1 MTDKARLTIAAVITA
16 LFLAAISAAGLLA
29 HSHLRTQAAV
39 VPSSAQPTPATPVPT
54 TTFHQEH
61 D

>member
-1 MTDKARLTIAAVITA
+1 MTNTIRLSIAAVITA

-29 HSHLRTQAAV
+29 RSHLQTHAAV
-39 VPSSAQPTPATPVPT
+39 VPSSAQSTLVAPVPT
-54 TTFHQEH
+54 TTLHEEH